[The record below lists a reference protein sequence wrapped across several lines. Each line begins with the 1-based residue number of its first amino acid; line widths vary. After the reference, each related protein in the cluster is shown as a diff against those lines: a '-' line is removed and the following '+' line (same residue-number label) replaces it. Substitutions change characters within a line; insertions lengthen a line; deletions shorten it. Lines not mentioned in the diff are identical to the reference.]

1 MREVEVHI
9 VGYLK
14 LFSSYFVL
22 TYDIKS
28 FWTNKTSAVLLDF
41 GEKTN
46 LKLKIVKIS
55 RYKEIQRP
63 TTRALAPPQMFPV
76 NPQKKH
82 NNLHI

>member
-55 RYKEIQRP
+55 RYNTSRKSNSELFC
-63 TTRALAPPQMFPV
+63 TDVKCL
-76 NPQKKH
+76 
-82 NNLHI
+82 